1 MVSISHAAGPRHRI
15 SAKETAAVARQ
26 EQVRS
31 AQEQG
36 LLTTVLAEPDND
48 DPRLVYADWLDEH
61 DQPAR
66 AEFIRLQ
73 IELARLRGG
82 KRKEKQRLREKEL
95 LDAHKDTW
103 AEPVAEFRT
112 SYTAYHSRTLYV
124 FRRGFVEGILTDP
137 DTFIE
142 QAEEMFARA
151 PIREVRFAE
160 VGDYEEL
167 AKCKHLLRLHTLEF
181 AGTNLTEEDNPG
193 ALLRCRYL
201 ANLTR
206 LAVEGVDDNGHLDLV
221 GVRALVGSKYLGKLE
236 ALSLKGNW
244 LNEYGSHRTV
254 AYFLEKANLPALR
267 ELDLSWACLDD
278 VDAEALAATPWVGRL
293 RVLNLWHNSIG
304 DRGARALVE
313 SPHLAKIELL
323 DLRENLRTG
332 YGMSEPISPRTKA
345 ALKKRFGK
353 RVLQTP
359 QAGKE

>member
-1 MVSISHAAGPRHRI
+1 
-15 SAKETAAVARQ
+15 VARQ

-36 LLTTVLAEPDND
+36 LLATVLAEPDND
-48 DPRLVYADWLDEH
+48 GPRLVYADWLDEH

-73 IELARLRGG
+73 IELA
-82 KRKEKQRLREKEL
+82 KRPGVRRREQLRLREKEL
-95 LDAHKDTW
+95 LDAHKETW

-112 SYTAYHSRTLYV
+112 IYKYYHSRTLYV

-142 QAEEMFARA
+142 QAAEMFARA
-151 PIREVRFAE
+151 PIREIHFAE

-167 AKCKHLLRLHTLEF
+167 ANCKHLLRLHTLEF
-181 AGTNLTEEDNPG
+181 AGTNLTEEDNVG
-193 ALLRCRYL
+193 VLLRSRYL

-206 LAVEGVDDNGHLDLV
+206 LTVEGVDDNGHLDLA

-236 ALSLKGNW
+236 ALSLSGNW
-244 LNEYGSHRTV
+244 LNEQGSHRTV
-254 AYFLEKANLPALR
+254 RYFLKKANYPALR
-267 ELDLSWACLDD
+267 ELDLSWACLLDA
-278 VDAEALAATPWVGRL
+278 DAEALAATPWVARL

-304 DRGARALVE
+304 DRGVRALLE
-313 SPHLAKIELL
+313 SPHLAKVELL

-332 YGMSEPISPRTKA
+332 YRRSVPISPQTRA

-353 RVLQTP
+353 RVVLTP
-359 QAGKE
+359 KAGKK